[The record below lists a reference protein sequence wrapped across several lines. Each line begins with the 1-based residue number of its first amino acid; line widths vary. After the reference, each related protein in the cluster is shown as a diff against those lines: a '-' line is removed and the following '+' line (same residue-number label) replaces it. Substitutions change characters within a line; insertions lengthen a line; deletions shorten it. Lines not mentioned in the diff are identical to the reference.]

1 MSLLEFVAEKI
12 IAQGFKALDKH
23 LTSGT
28 DNSKEKS
35 IPNLQQHL
43 VEVLSWASTIEFY
56 ELSLSKSIEKA
67 TVELDIFLTPRKFR
81 MKQEKK
87 QKGEHFLLETD
98 RHLILLG
105 DPGAGKTTTIKRL
118 CKLLLT
124 EDSRSKN
131 DFTSYPLVVRLRK
144 IEENSDLYQAIATVL
159 GLRWTT
165 RLEEVPGGN
174 KVYNEIGGD
183 LLADVVIDFLN
194 ETGAFLLVDG
204 LDEAPPTKRDEIERN
219 LSTLAHKLINSKMLI
234 TSRTGDYYRKIE
246 GVDVVEISPLA
257 DKQIEEVVKKWLP
270 KDYNNF
276 LRELNVLP
284 YRDTVRRPLSLV
296 QVVVL
301 YSNYGY
307 FPEQPSIIYKKII
320 WLYLEGW
327 DYHRRISRA
336 SKYAGFIP
344 ERKLEFLS
352 AIAFQLTLK
361 QKTARFDGSA
371 LVVAYGRVHKL
382 FGLPEYEATKV
393 VQEIEAHTGLI
404 IETGPQV
411 YEFSHLSLQEYLCA
425 NYLVRSPITK
435 DVGKYFVERPGVLA
449 LAVVL
454 SSNPNSWI
462 ASLFLTSSTFEEIKK
477 NTASL
482 SEFIRRLVLERPNF
496 DDDEGLG
503 AAITAVAMQ
512 FHDNEE
518 IQYAVCALLD
528 FPQVRLATEKVI
540 SAFAINEDK
549 SQQDQIILT
558 RVQRFTYYVLPTEGR
573 LPKATL
579 SAMTKSAPAPLK
591 VIRDREVVL

>member
-23 LTSGT
+23 LTSET
-28 DNSKEKS
+28 ANSKENS
-35 IPNLQQHL
+35 IPNLRQHL
-43 VEVLSWASTIEFY
+43 VEVSSWASTIEFY
-56 ELSLSKSIEKA
+56 ELSLAKSIEKA

-81 MKQEKK
+81 MKQEKR

-124 EDSRSKN
+124 EDTSSKN
-131 DFTSYPLVVRLRK
+131 DFASYPLVVRLRK
-144 IEENSDLYQAIATVL
+144 IESNSDLYLAIASVL
-159 GLRWTT
+159 GFRWTIRVEKVPDGKEKSAIT
-165 RLEEVPGGN
+165 EKQEVTESQRCATTELPPSTQGDLNGHGRN
-174 KVYNEIGGD
+174 KVYYEIGGNP
-183 LLADVVIDFLN
+183 LADVVINFLN
-194 ETGAFLLVDG
+194 ETGAFLLIDG
-204 LDEAPPTKRDEIERN
+204 LDEVPPTKRDEIERN
-219 LSTLAHKLINSKMLI
+219 LSTLAHKLTNSKMLI

-257 DKQIEEVVKKWLP
+257 DEQIEEVVKKWLP
-270 KDYNNF
+270 KDYNSF

-284 YRDTVRRPLSLV
+284 YRDTIRRPLSLV

-352 AIAFQLTLK
+352 AVAFQLTLK
-361 QKTARFDGSA
+361 QKTARFDESA
-371 LVVAYGRVHKL
+371 LVAAYGRVYKL
-382 FGLPEYEATKV
+382 FGLPEYETTQV

-435 DVGKYFVERPGVLA
+435 DVGNYFVEKPGVLA

-454 SSNPNSWI
+454 SSNPNSWF
-462 ASLFLTSSTFEEIKK
+462 ASLFLASSTFEEIRK

-503 AAITAVAMQ
+503 AAITAIAME
-512 FHDNEE
+512 FHDN
-518 IQYAVCALLD
+518 
-528 FPQVRLATEKVI
+528 RLYRK
-540 SAFAINEDK
+540 
-549 SQQDQIILT
+549 IIPY
-558 RVQRFTYYVLPTEGR
+558 F
-573 LPKATL
+573 
-579 SAMTKSAPAPLK
+579 
-591 VIRDREVVL
+591 I